1 MEQQTHKR
9 RVRYKGTHPRTY
21 QEKYK
26 ELNPEKYKDTIE
38 HVIQKGNTP
47 AGMHL
52 SICVKE
58 ILDFLQIRP
67 GQTGLDA
74 TLGYGGHSTEMLKC
88 LEGRGHLYA
97 LDVDPIEIEKTKRRL
112 AERGFAE
119 DILSIKQ
126 MNFANV
132 KELLPESGKFD
143 FVLADLGVSSMQI
156 DNPERGFSYK
166 FDGPLDLRLDPQK
179 GVPASE
185 RLREMSRDEI
195 AGMLIE
201 NADEPYAEEIAKA
214 ISIQQKKKPIR
225 TTTDLREVIE
235 KALSFLPK
243 AEQKEAVKK
252 SSQRSFQA
260 LRIDVNESTISRFL
274 SGKTEKLSEESVIRI
289 ARVFNV
295 STDFILG
302 TTVIPD
308 KKNYDIS
315 ELGLSVEAA
324 KNLYTGKV
332 NNDVVNRLL
341 ENPRFA
347 MVTYMIAQYMDDTL
361 ARGYAA
367 QNQMFATVGSLLL
380 GQNQTPEA
388 VQAARTANAMKV
400 PTYQADQTTIQNTFM
415 TVVKE
420 IKKEAGSDLAA
431 ARAI

>member
-1 MEQQTHKR
+1 MADTYLPADVRKR
-9 RVRYKGTHPRTY
+9 IIDVMRERKLTQR
-21 QEKYK
+21 
-26 ELNPEKYKDTIE
+26 EL
-38 HVIQKGNTP
+38 
-47 AGMHL
+47 
-52 SICVKE
+52 
-58 ILDFLQIRP
+58 
-67 GQTGLDA
+67 
-74 TLGYGGHSTEMLKC
+74 
-88 LEGRGHLYA
+88 
-97 LDVDPIEIEKTKRRL
+97 
-112 AERGFAE
+112 
-119 DILSIKQ
+119 
-126 MNFANV
+126 
-132 KELLPESGKFD
+132 
-143 FVLADLGVSSMQI
+143 
-156 DNPERGFSYK
+156 
-166 FDGPLDLRLDPQK
+166 
-179 GVPASE
+179 
-185 RLREMSRDEI
+185 
-195 AGMLIE
+195 
-201 NADEPYAEEIAKA
+201 
-214 ISIQQKKKPIR
+214 
-225 TTTDLREVIE
+225 
-235 KALSFLPK
+235 
-243 AEQKEAVKK
+243 
-252 SSQRSFQA
+252 A

-308 KKNYDIS
+308 KKNYD
-315 ELGLSVEAA
+315 VEAA

-347 MVTYMIAQYMDDTL
+347 TVTYMIAQHLDDTL
-361 ARGYAA
+361 AGGYAA

>member
-1 MEQQTHKR
+1 MADTYLPADVRKR
-9 RVRYKGTHPRTY
+9 IVDVMRERKMTQR
-21 QEKYK
+21 
-26 ELNPEKYKDTIE
+26 EL
-38 HVIQKGNTP
+38 
-47 AGMHL
+47 
-52 SICVKE
+52 
-58 ILDFLQIRP
+58 
-67 GQTGLDA
+67 
-74 TLGYGGHSTEMLKC
+74 
-88 LEGRGHLYA
+88 
-97 LDVDPIEIEKTKRRL
+97 
-112 AERGFAE
+112 
-119 DILSIKQ
+119 
-126 MNFANV
+126 
-132 KELLPESGKFD
+132 
-143 FVLADLGVSSMQI
+143 
-156 DNPERGFSYK
+156 
-166 FDGPLDLRLDPQK
+166 
-179 GVPASE
+179 
-185 RLREMSRDEI
+185 
-195 AGMLIE
+195 
-201 NADEPYAEEIAKA
+201 
-214 ISIQQKKKPIR
+214 
-225 TTTDLREVIE
+225 
-235 KALSFLPK
+235 
-243 AEQKEAVKK
+243 
-252 SSQRSFQA
+252 A

-347 MVTYMIAQYMDDTL
+347 TVTYMIAQYMDDTL
-361 ARGYAA
+361 AGGYAA
-367 QNQMFATVGSLLL
+367 QNQMYATLSSMLL
-380 GQNQTPEA
+380 GINKTSAA